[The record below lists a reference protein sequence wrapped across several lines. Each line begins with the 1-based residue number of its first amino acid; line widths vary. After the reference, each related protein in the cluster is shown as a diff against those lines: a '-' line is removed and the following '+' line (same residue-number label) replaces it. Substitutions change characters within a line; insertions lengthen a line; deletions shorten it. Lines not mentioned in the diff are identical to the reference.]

1 MQIAELQQK
10 STAELTKMLDASRN
24 ELRTLRFKAKENQL
38 SNVASVGKTKRLIA
52 RISTVLSQREQ
63 GADNSAA

>member
-10 STAELTKMLDASRN
+10 TTEELVRLRD
-24 ELRTLRFKAKENQL
+24 EQHHHLRTLRFKAKENQL
-38 SNVASVGKTKRLIA
+38 SNVASVGKTKRSIA
-52 RISTVLSQREQ
+52 RINTVLAQREQ